1 VANNGES
8 GVTSVRVQQCV
19 EYLSH
24 STRQAMIAEQEKRLG
39 IRDERDVHI
48 RLADPAFAM
57 EVWKQASEPERQAI
71 RLFVTTSARG
81 FFRKREWDRLSA
93 QNHRHL
99 AVGLNRLRRLG
110 LVLTVRKRWSE
121 IGYLMPREVR
131 EHLTF
136 CLLPEA
142 KTPSL
147 APKTLPYYITA
158 GRGLHLDLFAV
169 LLFIRDND
177 VPLTQ
182 KGGVHRRVRQKMA
195 ALLSLNRSHVAGW
208 KLPPLA
214 DEEPD
219 GLPLAVVLDVALR
232 LGLVRPQEKRLVL
245 AEQRVLQWLDM
256 TPEQS
261 WEQLYE
267 LAAEQ
272 YLPHESWWDALA
284 LWMKRSPLEQWHSL
298 DYMLQRLAEAGF
310 VLPDEA
316 KQWAVDEWL
325 HLLLGFGWIQLG
337 TAEDGALYWRWNSL
351 PRLPR
356 EEGWFVDPA
365 GIITIPPLVPLQAVW
380 ALSRFCPLAF
390 DGELLRGELQ
400 AKPLQA
406 FLAAGGT
413 EQQAVETL
421 RQSCTHPLPEAVSQ
435 LIHMWGKNARQI
447 QLEPLFRVRT
457 AHPGLL
463 EELRQIEAFQPY
475 LEMVISPTDF
485 LVTPA
490 QKESLLAL
498 FRAYGY
504 EPQDGAL
511 MRVEREET
519 DISDDGP
526 TAGLFAVD
534 RPWDGYAVENTFP
547 DQWEGMPQAATLPKM
562 WTQHFQSYHPQTL
575 RDLLQRAR
583 ELELEVQLRLMS
595 GQTWEGIPRQLAVE
609 MGYWHLVLE
618 DRSGK
623 RRCRLDEID
632 RVRILLPD
640 YLY

>member
-1 VANNGES
+1 MANNGES

-24 STRQAMIAEQEKRLG
+24 STRQAMRDEHEKRLG
-39 IRDERDVHI
+39 IHDERDVHV
-48 RLADPAFAM
+48 RLADPAFAA

-71 RLFVTTSARG
+71 RLFVTSSARG

-93 QNHRHL
+93 KNHRHL

-110 LVLTVRKRWSE
+110 LVLTVRKMWSE

-131 EHLTF
+131 EHLTC

-142 KTPSL
+142 ESPSP

-182 KGGVHRRVRQKMA
+182 KGGLHRRVRQKMA
-195 ALLSLNRSHVAGW
+195 ALLSLDRSHVDGW

-219 GLPLAVVLDVALR
+219 GLPLDVVLDVALR

-245 AEQRVLQWLDM
+245 AERRVLQWLDM

-272 YLPHESWWDALA
+272 YLPHEGWWDALA
-284 LWMKRSPLEQWHSL
+284 LWMKRSPQEQWHSL
-298 DYMLQRLAEAGF
+298 DSMLRSLAEAGF

-316 KQWAVDEWL
+316 KRRVVDEWL

-337 TAEDGALYWRWNSL
+337 TAADGALYWRWNSL

-356 EEGWFVDPA
+356 EEGWFIDPA
-365 GIITIPPLVPLQAVW
+365 GGITIPPLVPLQAVW

-390 DGELLRGELQ
+390 DGDLLRGELQ

-413 EQQAVETL
+413 ERQAVETL
-421 RQSCTHPLPEAVSQ
+421 RQSCAHPLPEAVGQ
-435 LIHMWGKNARQI
+435 LIAMWGKNARQI
-447 QLEPLFRVRT
+447 QLEPLVRVRT

-475 LEMVISPTDF
+475 LQMVISPTDF

-490 QKESLLAL
+490 QEANLLAL

-504 EPQDGAL
+504 EPQAGAP
-511 MRVEREET
+511 MREEREAADSTE
-519 DISDDGP
+519 DVP
-526 TAGLFAVD
+526 AAGLFAVD

-547 DQWEGMPQAATLPKM
+547 DQWEGVPQAAALPKM

-583 ELELEVQLRLMS
+583 ELELEVQLRLS
-595 GQTWEGIPRQLAVE
+595 GGQMWEGIPRQVAVE
-609 MGYWHLVLE
+609 MGYWHLTLE
-618 DRSGK
+618 ERSGK